1 MRTGYLLLA
10 SLLLASTAMAQDEL
24 YMQPGYAKQY
34 EAPKPFATMMIADPK
49 VVDGLAATDRL
60 VTFTPQA
67 PGETN
72 VLFLDSNG
80 REVAELL
87 VFVQIPGRVIKIHN
101 HPKLHGTTR
110 YRCRAE
116 TGCEF
121 ESETHYQ
128 LPTQRI
134 INEYINR

>member
-1 MRTGYLLLA
+1 MTKLFATILVLFT
-10 SLLLASTAMAQDEL
+10 STAMAQDEL

-34 EAPKPFATMMIADPK
+34 EAPKRFATMMIADPK

-72 VLFLDSNG
+72 VLFLDDNG
-80 REVAELL
+80 RQVAEVV
-87 VFVQIPGRVIKIHN
+87 VFVQLPGRVVRIHN
-101 HPKLHGTTR
+101 HPKLSGTTT
-110 YRCRAE
+110 YRCRKE
-116 TGCEF
+116 TGCVF
-121 ESETHYQ
+121 ESETHYE